1 MTPCNL
7 RPGLLT
13 VGASALFV
21 PAELLRVILS
31 VHCLWFLCGGR
42 MGNRL
47 IPRCLANR
55 PFWPPFNLSGVLQEG
70 FCQLSFCK
78 LHLRLLHKLLK
89 QAVLVMGGVRS
100 GLIHWAGWKG
110 RWFPFFSGML
120 LPLGRELDNFQSLF
134 LVGFSLLRALQGDS
148 PHLQVMRVKGKKGCS
163 CFLLLYLFVKKT

>member
-21 PAELLRVILS
+21 PAELLGVILS

-55 PFWPPFNLSGVLQEG
+55 PFWPPFNLSGVWGQV
-70 FCQLSFCK
+70 SSMKK
-78 LHLRLLHKLLK
+78 L
-89 QAVLVMGGVRS
+89 
-100 GLIHWAGWKG
+100 
-110 RWFPFFSGML
+110 F
-120 LPLGRELDNFQSLF
+120 
-134 LVGFSLLRALQGDS
+134 
-148 PHLQVMRVKGKKGCS
+148 KKE
-163 CFLLLYLFVKKT
+163 FVN